1 MSPAHQVVLAEAMS
15 THGEVGAMTLTAG
28 GLLGF
33 VALYRRRRAT
43 LSKRR
48 ARVVSRSDLADPL
61 VPRQ

>member
-1 MSPAHQVVLAEAMS
+1 MFPAHQVVLAES
-15 THGEVGAMTLTAG
+15 LQTHGQVGALTLTAG

-48 ARVVSRSDLADPL
+48 ARAVSRPDLVDPL